1 MAKLNESEIQEIYE
15 AALTDSSLFSTIDVE
30 ELLEGIDEDKYENL
44 EDYTMES
51 INKEIFEIIK
61 RKIVIN

>member
-30 ELLEGIDEDKYENL
+30 ELLEGIDEDI
-44 EDYTMES
+44 S
-51 INKEIFEIIK
+51 SQAQP
-61 RKIVIN
+61 